1 MARRAI
7 QFQKGLSLSE
17 FQRLYGTEE
26 LCEAALEKTRWPDGF
41 RCPRCGGNEHG
52 LVYGRRLKRYQ
63 CRICRHQ
70 ATLTAGT
77 IMQATKLPLTTW
89 FQAFYLIGQAKT
101 GISSLELS
109 RHLDVNY
116 DTAWLLH
123 NKILKAMS
131 DRDDAYVLRGKIQ
144 MDDAYLGGER
154 PGGKAGR
161 GSENKIP
168 IIAAISLNESGHP
181 IHAKITPVIG
191 FSSEAVGSW
200 AMAHLD
206 PDCAVLT
213 DGLACFRSVITAGCS
228 HEAVVTGG
236 KHPNDLPQF
245 RWVNTLLGNLKTSL
259 SGTLHAFNFD
269 KYAKR
274 YLGGYCF
281 RFNRRFS
288 LPAMTERI
296 ANAVCCC
303 IPCTER
309 DLRVAEAYG

>member
-1 MARRAI
+1 
-7 QFQKGLSLSE
+7 
-17 FQRLYGTEE
+17 
-26 LCEAALEKTRWPDGF
+26 
-41 RCPRCGGNEHG
+41 
-52 LVYGRRLKRYQ
+52 
-63 CRICRHQ
+63 
-70 ATLTAGT
+70 
-77 IMQATKLPLTTW
+77 MQATKLPLTTW

-259 SGTLHAFNFD
+259 SGTFHAFNFD

-309 DLRVAEAYG
+309 DLRIAESYG

>member
-17 FQRLYGTEE
+17 FQRLYGTED

-70 ATLTAGT
+70 ATLTSGT

-89 FQAFYLIGQAKT
+89 FQAFYLIGQAKI

-123 NKILKAMS
+123 NKVLKAMS

-161 GSENKIP
+161 GSENKVP
-168 IIAAISLNESGHP
+168 IIAAVSLNESGHP
-181 IHAKITPVIG
+181 IHAQITPVIG

-206 PDCAVLT
+206 PDCTVLT

-259 SGTLHAFNFD
+259 SGTFHAFNFD

-281 RFNRRFS
+281 GFNRRFS

-309 DLRVAEAYG
+309 DLRVAESYG